1 MFSTETD
8 GKRQTR
14 RYTRATGKTRK
25 GRLPPSVVGGRPFTR
40 ELFVGRLKTAAAK
53 KHQSDLIVP
62 LGRTV

>member
-53 KHQSDLIVP
+53 KH
-62 LGRTV
+62 